1 GATKHKLAAP
11 KAKYVEHI
19 LIATHAGEAGIAEVF
34 RALNNRLRDSS
45 WTTIFKALIVVHYM
59 MREGEKDVTLRYLR
73 RNPRV
78 IALSH
83 YSDGQIQGK
92 NIRNY
97 SNYLNERA
105 RTYGDVRTDY
115 VRDGEGKLRKLSV
128 DKGLLREVES
138 VQMQIKALLKCTF
151 LDDEVDNEITLLA
164 FRLLVSDLLELFHV
178 VNEGVINVLEHYFEM
193 SRHDAER
200 ALKIYKVFTNQT
212 SDVVEFLQ
220 AARRVEV
227 STRLQIPNIKHAP
240 TSLTSSLEEY
250 LNDPD
255 FDVNRRQYLAQKEA
269 NGGAKKPAQ
278 STSGKTSPAQPGP
291 TPTEAPSAK
300 EPPKIAPD
308 LIDFFES
315 IETEQTPMFGNQ
327 PAPQEIPQIIGPA
340 PQIMVNPYTQQQV
353 YVSQPQIPQMVPA
366 PQVPA
371 QTGGF
376 PIGFQQT
383 NPFPQPIHELQVQP
397 YPQIPQPSIQ
407 ELPVQPVQPHFTG
420 AGFGGYT
427 PQDQQPVMAEL
438 PVPAIPQQF
447 VQQQQQLQNFQQPP
461 PPAGLQIPSQTG
473 TNPFRQ
479 SVLAANTGTANFA
492 TSPPSQQS
500 KSTNPFARTTQT
512 SPTTLTATAGSPAQ
526 GFAPQSPPQNSNM
539 LGRSATTAGTG
550 TNPFA
555 RGTNTSPQATGSS
568 GLSVPGGTNPF
579 RASMMLQQQQ

>member
-1 GATKHKLAAP
+1 
-11 KAKYVEHI
+11 
-19 LIATHAGEAGIAEVF
+19 
-34 RALNNRLRDSS
+34 
-45 WTTIFKALIVVHYM
+45 
-59 MREGEKDVTLRYLR
+59 
-73 RNPRV
+73 
-78 IALSH
+78 
-83 YSDGQIQGK
+83 
-92 NIRNY
+92 
-97 SNYLNERA
+97 
-105 RTYGDVRTDY
+105 
-115 VRDGEGKLRKLSV
+115 
-128 DKGLLREVES
+128 
-138 VQMQIKALLKCTF
+138 
-151 LDDEVDNEITLLA
+151 
-164 FRLLVSDLLELFHV
+164 
-178 VNEGVINVLEHYFEM
+178 M
-193 SRHDAER
+193 SRPDAER
-200 ALKIYKVFTNQT
+200 ALKIYKMFTNQT
-212 SDVVEFLQ
+212 SDVVDFLQ

-269 NGGAKKPAQ
+269 KENGGAKKPAQ

-291 TPTEAPSAK
+291 TPAEPALAK

-340 PQIMVNPYTQQQV
+340 PQLMVNPYQQQV
-353 YVSQPQIPQMVPA
+353 YVSQPQMPQMVPT
-366 PQVPA
+366 PQMPT

-376 PIGFQQT
+376 PVGFQQT
-383 NPFPQPIHELQVQP
+383 NPFPQPV
-397 YPQIPQPSIQ
+397 Q
-407 ELPVQPVQPHFTG
+407 ELPVQPYPQVSQPSVQELQAQPVQAHFTG

-427 PQDQQPVMAEL
+427 PQDQQPAMAES

-447 VQQQQQLQNFQQPP
+447 IQQQQPQNFQQQPQNFQQPP

-479 SVLAANTGTANFA
+479 SMVVPNTGAANFA
-492 TSPPSQQS
+492 TSPPSQKP

-512 SPTTLTATAGSPAQ
+512 SPTTLTATAGGPPSFTTQ
-526 GFAPQSPPQNSNM
+526 DFTPQSPPQNNM
-539 LGRSATTAGTG
+539 LGRSATTAGVG

-555 RGTNTSPQATGSS
+555 RNTNVSPQATGGS

-579 RASMMLQQQQ
+579 RTSMMMQQQQAQQQAQMQGNFSGQSGTIGGLETLETVPVFPRSNTTAGTPPSQSWQ